1 MLAKITIGLF
11 FLLLVWGNIVA
22 GLKVGLACPDWPLC
36 YGKVVPPFRWDIYIE
51 FSHRVLGGIA
61 GISLVI
67 LAVKRLKIYTGNLK
81 SIPVIAIV
89 LLAIQVVMGGL
100 VVLMKLPVNLTTFH
114 FSTAIVIFT
123 LVIFL
128 AHYDG
133 VNEKPEFGSNSF
145 SSTFFLLTV
154 LILGQAMLGAYV
166 RHSEA
171 GLACPDFPKCLGFWI
186 PPSLSGAVLIH
197 YLHRSVAYLI
207 FFIFL
212 ALFVYSNFNTSLSNY
227 TKKIGIIFGLII
239 IQILLGMGIIHSKLF
254 FVITALHIF
263 VALLILYVLISVWYS
278 ENTKSVV

>member
-61 GISLVI
+61 GILLVI

-81 SIPVIAIV
+81 AIPVIAIV

-145 SSTFFLLTV
+145 SSIFFLLTV
-154 LILGQAMLGAYV
+154 LVLGQAILGAYV